1 LKQNIWDSWCICL
14 GTEVKQSSCGI
25 FISKEKYLV
34 EISKEK
40 YLVEI
45 SKEKYLVEI
54 LKKFTMEDCH
64 LNQLILQLRVAPS

>member
-45 SKEKYLVEI
+45 